1 MIHVRWQRTAR
12 SFVLTGAIIPRPMRA
27 CWGHLETLIDVNVMK
42 MLKWAAAAVVAM
54 FCAAAITPKQ
64 AHAQTDVRP
73 QRPRQERNRIRADEI
88 AQANSGSVY
97 QLIQNRR
104 GMWLMR
110 STQATDLTG
119 SAGKM
124 LVYLDGAKLDGI
136 DDLRQ
141 IPAAGVRMVE
151 FLTPGETEHR
161 LGEYT
166 SIGTIRVVTR
176 DEPQADSA
184 HAGHD

>member
-1 MIHVRWQRTAR
+1 
-12 SFVLTGAIIPRPMRA
+12 
-27 CWGHLETLIDVNVMK
+27 MK
-42 MLKWAAAAVVAM
+42 MLKWTAAAMVAM
-54 FCAAAITPKQ
+54 CVAAIAPHD
-64 AHAQTDVRP
+64 AHAQSDVRP

-88 AQANSGSVY
+88 ARANAGSVY
-97 QLIQNRR
+97 QLIQARR

-110 STQATDLTG
+110 GTQSTDLTG
-119 SAGKM
+119 TGSGKM
-124 LVYLDGAKLDGI
+124 LVYLDGAKLDGL

-151 FLTPGETEHR
+151 FLTPGETEHK

-166 SIGTIRVVTR
+166 TIGTIRVVTR

-184 HAGHD
+184 HGGHR

>member
-1 MIHVRWQRTAR
+1 
-12 SFVLTGAIIPRPMRA
+12 
-27 CWGHLETLIDVNVMK
+27 MK
-42 MLKWAAAAVVAM
+42 MLKWAAVAVVAT
-54 FCAAAITPKQ
+54 FCAAALSPSD
-64 AHAQTDVRP
+64 AHAQTDMRA

-88 AQANSGSVY
+88 EQSHAASVY
-97 QLIQNRR
+97 QLIQARR

-110 STQATDLTG
+110 STQPTDLTG
-119 SAGKM
+119 SSGKM

-166 SIGTIRVVTR
+166 SIGAIRVLTR

-184 HAGHD
+184 HARHD

>member
-1 MIHVRWQRTAR
+1 
-12 SFVLTGAIIPRPMRA
+12 
-27 CWGHLETLIDVNVMK
+27 MK
-42 MLKWAAAAVVAM
+42 MLKWSAAAVVAM
-54 FCAAAITPKQ
+54 CCAAALAPVG

-88 AQANSGSVY
+88 AQSNAASVY
-97 QLIQNRR
+97 QLIQARR

-110 STQATDLTG
+110 STQPTDLTG
-119 SAGKM
+119 SSGKM
-124 LVYLDGAKLDGI
+124 LVYLDGAKLDGL

-151 FLTPGETEHR
+151 FLTPGETEHK

-166 SIGTIRVVTR
+166 TIGAIRVLTR

-184 HAGHD
+184 AHR

>member
-1 MIHVRWQRTAR
+1 
-12 SFVLTGAIIPRPMRA
+12 
-27 CWGHLETLIDVNVMK
+27 MK
-42 MLKWAAAAVVAM
+42 MLKWAAVAVVAM
-54 FCAAAITPKQ
+54 GCVAAITPKA

-88 AQANSGSVY
+88 AQSSAASVY
-97 QLIQNRR
+97 QLIESRR

-110 STQATDLTG
+110 STQPTDLTG
-119 SAGKM
+119 SSGKM

-151 FLTPGETEHR
+151 FLTPGEAEHR

-166 SIGTIRVVTR
+166 TIGAIRVLTR

-184 HAGHD
+184 AHH